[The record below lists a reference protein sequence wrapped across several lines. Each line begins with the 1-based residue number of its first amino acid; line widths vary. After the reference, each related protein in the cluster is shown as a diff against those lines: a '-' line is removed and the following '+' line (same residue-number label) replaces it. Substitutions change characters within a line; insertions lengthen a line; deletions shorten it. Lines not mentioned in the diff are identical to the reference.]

1 MSANPAAER
10 IRRSVLFVPGD
21 RPDRIPKA
29 LASGADTV
37 VLDLEDAVG
46 PGEKAKARR
55 DVADALASPAPAG
68 SKVERV
74 VRVNP
79 PGTDVQA
86 ADLAALLGLHLD
98 AVMVPK
104 VERAEDIRRVAAATP
119 HDVAILPIVE
129 SARGVLN
136 ALEIAESAR
145 VGAIVFG
152 AEDFAATTG
161 VRRTKGNLE
170 VLYARSRVVLAAA
183 AAGVGAIDQV
193 YVTIDDPAGL
203 AAEAAEGRTLGFT
216 GKMAIHPKQLPPIH
230 EAFTP
235 TKAEADAAAALLA
248 EAEKHGFGVF
258 NYGGRMIDRP
268 LMEQAR
274 RAMRLARHAGVL

>member
-1 MSANPAAER
+1 MPGLFGRRPDRRAKLLCGAGGRPRVSANPAAER

-104 VERAEDIRRVAAATP
+104 VERAAT
-119 HDVAILPIVE
+119 
-129 SARGVLN
+129 
-136 ALEIAESAR
+136 IA
-145 VGAIVFG
+145 
-152 AEDFAATTG
+152 
-161 VRRTKGNLE
+161 RRTASSSPTSSSSPAN
-170 VLYARSRVVLAAA
+170 ARS
-183 AAGVGAIDQV
+183 G
-193 YVTIDDPAGL
+193 T
-203 AAEAAEGRTLGFT
+203 
-216 GKMAIHPKQLPPIH
+216 
-230 EAFTP
+230 
-235 TKAEADAAAALLA
+235 
-248 EAEKHGFGVF
+248 
-258 NYGGRMIDRP
+258 
-268 LMEQAR
+268 
-274 RAMRLARHAGVL
+274 